1 MKNAF
6 ILFSLVILSSCNEPV
21 SQLKE
26 PYNEATLGELLFFDP
41 ILSGDSTVSC
51 ASCHKPEF
59 AFADTTRFAKG
70 MNGKTGD
77 RNAPSCMNQ
86 SARIFQFWD
95 GRNETLEEQALGPI
109 ENPVEMNFPVS
120 ELINRLYRHKQYM
133 AFFDKI
139 YGEKPNRN
147 NIAKAIAAFERTLE
161 TEDTPFD
168 DYMKNDDTTGF
179 GRSEQRGQ
187 DIFNNKGKCFDCHF
201 GPDFTGDQFRNIG
214 LFNGKDMNDS
224 GRYKVTHQL
233 TDVGRFKT
241 PGLRN
246 IAITPPYMHNGMHK
260 TLREV
265 IDYYNEPDKFVAN
278 SVNRDTLLK
287 KPLGLTESEKKDL
300 ENFLLSLTDRRFK
313 KKVLAEA
320 KSH

>member
-1 MKNAF
+1 MKNTF
-6 ILFSLVILSSCNEPV
+6 IFCSLILFSSCSDPIA
-21 SQLKE
+21 QLKE

-41 ILSGDSTVSC
+41 ILSGDSSISC

-59 AFADTTRFAKG
+59 AFADNTPTSKG
-70 MNGKTGD
+70 VNGRTGD

-86 SARIFQFWD
+86 SARVFQFWD

-109 ENPVEMNFPVS
+109 ENPLEMNLPVS
-120 ELINRLYRHKQYM
+120 ELINRLYIHKQYM
-133 AFFDKI
+133 AFFEKI
-139 YGEKPNRN
+139 YGEKPNRK
-147 NIAKAIAAFERTLE
+147 NIAMAIAAFERTLE
-161 TEDTPFD
+161 TNDTPFD
-168 DYMKNDDTTGF
+168 DYMKNDDTTAF
-179 GRSEQRGQ
+179 GLSEQRGQ

-214 LFNGKDMNDS
+214 LFNGKDLNDS
-224 GRYKVTHQL
+224 GRYKVTHKL
-233 TDVGRFKT
+233 TDIGKFKT

-246 IAITPPYMHNGMHK
+246 IAMTAPYMHNGMHK

-265 IDYYNEPDKFVAN
+265 IDYYDTPDKFIKN

-287 KPLGLTESEKKDL
+287 NPLGLTEGEKKDL